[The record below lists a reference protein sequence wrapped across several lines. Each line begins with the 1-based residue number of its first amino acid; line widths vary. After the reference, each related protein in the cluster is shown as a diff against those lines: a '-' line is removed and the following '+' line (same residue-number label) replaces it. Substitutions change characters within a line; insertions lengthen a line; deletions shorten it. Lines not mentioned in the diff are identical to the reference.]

1 MKKKIKDFLKLKILP
16 FFLHLLVRV
25 IYLSNKKVYHHTKLD
40 TKDEPIIVAFWH
52 GELLMQAF
60 NYKKLKPKSYV
71 KAIISKHKDGEI
83 ITNLVTF
90 LGIGAI
96 RGSSSKGG
104 AKALISTI
112 RELKSGNDIAIT
124 PDGPRGPRFSIA
136 DGIVAIAKK
145 TKAKIVVFN
154 CKPTKYWQMK
164 SWDKFVV
171 PKPFGTLH
179 FYTSEAFSV
188 DLLETEDAKKLIY
201 EKMMINAIK

>member
-1 MKKKIKDFLKLKILP
+1 MKKKIEDFLKLKFLP
-16 FFLHLLVRV
+16 FILHLFVRL
-25 IYLSNKKVYHHTKLD
+25 IYFTNKKVYHHEKLD
-40 TKDEPIIVAFWH
+40 DENTPIVVAFWH
-52 GELLMQAF
+52 GELLMQPF
-60 NYKKLKPKSYV
+60 NYKRLKPKGFV
-71 KAIISKHKDGEI
+71 KAIISNHKDGEI
-83 ITNLVTF
+83 ITNIVTY

-124 PDGPRGPRFSIA
+124 PDGPRGPRFSVA
-136 DGIVAIAKK
+136 DGIVAISKK
-145 TKAKIVVFN
+145 AKAKIVVFN

-179 FYTSEAFSV
+179 FYVSKPFDIEN
-188 DLLETEDAKKLIY
+188 LELEDAKKLIY
-201 EKMMINAIK
+201 DRMMENAVN